1 MVGWLIVEG
10 RWVFVTADGSLTDA
24 SGVELSSLDDSTG
37 TIRVPSRVGR
47 LEQIEEPI
55 TSLDM

>member
-24 SGVELSSLDDSTG
+24 SGVKLSSLDDSTG
-37 TIRVPSRVGR
+37 TIRVPSRVG
-47 LEQIEEPI
+47 
-55 TSLDM
+55 SLSRSRSPSPR